1 MQIQVENNL
10 DLPKIIKRCGYAE
23 IRDRKGQ
30 TSYVRRVHSYRYPRF
45 HVYLEDGFINIHLDQ
60 KEPIYGGAV
69 AHNGEYDGEVV
80 SEEANK
86 IKEMIKKH
94 QE

>member
-1 MQIQVENNL
+1 MKIQVKDNL
-10 DLPKIIKRCGYAE
+10 DLSKIIKRCGYAE

-30 TSYVRRVHSYRYPRF
+30 TSYVRRAHSYRYPRF
-45 HVYLEDGFINIHLDQ
+45 HVYLEDNFINLHLDQ
-60 KEPIYGGAV
+60 KEPIYEGAA

-80 SEEANK
+80 EQEANK
-86 IKEMIKKH
+86 IKEMIEKY